1 MQVLLIACIRPP
13 PPMYPYVLETLS
25 GPQTKNPNQVHP
37 TQTHSNNVNTWVT
50 SEAACMTSDL

>member
-1 MQVLLIACIRPP
+1 
-13 PPMYPYVLETLS
+13 MYPYVLETLS
-25 GPQTKNPNQVHP
+25 GAQTKNPNQVHP